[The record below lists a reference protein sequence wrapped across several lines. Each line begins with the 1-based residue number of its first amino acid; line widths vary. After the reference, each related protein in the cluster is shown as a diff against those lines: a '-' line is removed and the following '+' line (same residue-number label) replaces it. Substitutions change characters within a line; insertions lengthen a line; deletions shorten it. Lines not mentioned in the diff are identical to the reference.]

1 MNIQKFEHQ
10 DMAPKVK
17 NTKQDTHAHNQHY
30 RRATNIHKSK
40 TFLTRINYEKLLP
53 FKKRLFS
60 IEFKMTKQRFQPM
73 PYEKPV
79 TRSQQ
84 RQCSTL
90 DPNKENHNILTENSK
105 VIPMECSP
113 S

>member
-1 MNIQKFEHQ
+1 
-10 DMAPKVK
+10 MAPKVK
-17 NTKQDTHAHNQHY
+17 NTKQITQTHNHHY
-30 RRATNIHKSK
+30 RRTDKINKSK

-60 IEFKMTKQRFQPM
+60 IEFKVSKQRCFQPV

-84 RQCSTL
+84 RRSSTL
-90 DPNKENHNILTENSK
+90 NFTDKENRNVLSDDAK
-105 VIPMECSP
+105 VN
-113 S
+113 